1 MRLNQSLWR
10 KLPMTQI
17 QILDELKKRYKLW
30 TIQFERGTDAVREN
44 ILQTG
49 SDKDIQE
56 RLVSFGMA
64 SLMVYIGS
72 SIIGFFGF
80 YTGGFFSGIVLFAI
94 GWSLLKLFNKRF
106 FGNERKE
113 SELKEDEVE
122 LLNVHI
128 SYFSR
133 S

>member
-1 MRLNQSLWR
+1 
-10 KLPMTQI
+10 MTQI

-49 SDKDIQE
+49 SGEDIQE

-64 SLMVYIGS
+64 SLVVYIGS